1 MAKVSTKV
9 GAGMLAALGL
19 SAISPVQQGAAVV
32 AAGTLALWATPAL
45 AQTSIPG
52 VGTVIKKNP
61 GNTPIIAPSDTNGE
75 VRLTGLEPGEYT
87 VQVFEGQQPMPLK
100 VGRDGRLAFVAYEDV
115 KRADPA
121 AADRRARRA
130 LPVVR
135 RWAEQIPFD
144 GPGGKMPEK
153 AVVLDLRESFT
164 ISPPVPCARPRP
176 SMPSY
181 CPGRI
186 RNFIDVN
193 ASSGEE
199 MRRLAPTLSV
209 EAAAFIVAERTRRGA
224 FKDAQDFASRV
235 CAKVAIDFDDAS
247 LKMGATTI
255 VMRRGGNPKD
265 PGFKSFSGDNIVRL
279 FGSRLSYVGH
289 VTLLR

>member
-9 GAGMLAALGL
+9 GAGLIAALGL
-19 SAISPVQQGAAVV
+19 SALSPVQQAGVALSVGAA
-32 AAGTLALWATPAL
+32 ALWATPAL
-45 AQTSIPG
+45 ASLGIPG
-52 VGTVIKKNP
+52 VGSIIKSGP
-61 GNTPIIAPSDTNGE
+61 RIIIAPSDANGE
-75 VRLTGLEPGEYT
+75 VRLTGLEPGDYT
-87 VQVFEGQQPMPLK
+87 VQVFGGQQPVPLR

-121 AADRRARRA
+121 AADPRARRA
-130 LPVVR
+130 PPVVR

-144 GPGGKMPEK
+144 GSGGKLPDK
-153 AVVLDLRESFT
+153 AVVLDLRQSFT
-164 ISPPVPCARPRP
+164 ISPPVPCARPVP
-176 SMPSY
+176 GVASF

-193 ASSGEE
+193 ASSAEE
-199 MRRLAPTLSV
+199 MRRLAPTLSA
-209 EAAAFIVAERTRRGA
+209 EAAAFIVAERTRGGA
-224 FKDAQDFASRV
+224 FKDAQNFASRV

-247 LKMGATTI
+247 LQMGATTI
-255 VMRRGGNPKD
+255 VMKTGNPKS
-265 PGFKSFSGDNIVRL
+265 PGWKSEPRDNVVRL